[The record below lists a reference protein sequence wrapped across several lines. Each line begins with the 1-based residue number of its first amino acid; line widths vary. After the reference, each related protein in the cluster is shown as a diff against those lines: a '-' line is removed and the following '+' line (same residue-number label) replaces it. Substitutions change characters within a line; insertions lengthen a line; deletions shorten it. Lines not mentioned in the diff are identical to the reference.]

1 MYTKSGKVL
10 ESTYNHDIMDP
21 IEKFILWDLCE
32 ISHQWDSS
40 TIQATKVR
48 NGSVIGPN
56 RKPDIHFFYDG
67 KILDWE
73 IPYDDLNNKTFY
85 KSVMDMLKALY
96 LIQSIIK
103 KNLEL
108 IKRIETSSL
117 KINSNSEGIIDM
129 LKTYDND

>member
-48 NGSVIGPN
+48 NG
-56 RKPDIHFFYDG
+56 
-67 KILDWE
+67 

>member
-1 MYTKSGKVL
+1 
-10 ESTYNHDIMDP
+10 
-21 IEKFILWDLCE
+21 
-32 ISHQWDSS
+32 DSS

-73 IPYDDLNNKTFY
+73 LLFGEISYGPENLIIPYDDLNNKTFY